1 MSPARESEY
10 LRYVYCVLLA
20 LSGMALQQAL
30 WFACRRTM
38 RDDAL
43 SRADFGVCDVWRQQ
57 DSSAFDSKSPA
68 LNVKS
73 MCDDFHFV
81 RP

>member
-1 MSPARESEY
+1 MCIAWFLS
-10 LRYVYCVLLA
+10 LR
-20 LSGMALQQAL
+20 GMALQQAL

-43 SRADFGVCDVWRQQ
+43 SRADFGVYDVWRQQ
-57 DSSAFDSKSPA
+57 DSSVFDSKSPA

-73 MCDDFHFV
+73 MCDDLHVV